1 MKNISFGKIPVLQ
14 LRNTLLFPG
23 STISLLVG
31 RTKSVAAIQYAMSKD
46 AHMLV
51 VAQKSEDEKEPSPE
65 NLYRIGTLAKI
76 ENMQGN
82 SKQGYQILVKGVERL
97 NVLGFAESDGM
108 LVAQVESMQDVADA
122 DAGTKEALL
131 ANLKSLCL
139 ETLALIPGDTSQL
152 TALVTESHDLMF
164 LADLCAANLPMAV
177 PEKQE
182 LLEITSQKSRVLK
195 LLEILQRQKEQLQ
208 LQSDIHEKVSQ
219 KFGKTQR
226 EHFLRE
232 QLKAIKEELGDSG
245 EAIDLDLRKKIGEAG
260 MPEDVRKVALSELD
274 RFETVG
280 PNSAETHVIRNYID
294 LLCAMPWSKAS
305 SNEIDLEAAR
315 AILDHDHFGLDKVKS
330 RIIQHL
336 SVLKLTKSA
345 KGSILLFVGP
355 PGVGKTSLGQ
365 SVAKALGK
373 KFVRASLGGVRDDA
387 EIRGHRRTYIGAMPG
402 RIIQAIKRA
411 EENNPVFMLDE
422 IDKLANSF
430 HGDPASALL
439 EVLDPEQNSSFL
451 DHYLDVPF
459 DLSKVFFITTANTI
473 ESIPGPLLDRMEVIE
488 LSGYTTDEKLHIAKT
503 HLWPKQLAEHGLKPE
518 QLHISDEA
526 LLRVINF
533 YTREAGVREL
543 QRKIATLCRV
553 STEKV
558 LKPDVQF
565 PIEMDLSFI
574 EEALGTERFVHEM
587 AETLTPPGVV
597 TGLAWTPM
605 GGEILFVESTIMPGS
620 GTLTLTGQLGD
631 VMKES
636 AHIALSLVRSRLSS
650 IIPNVDFKKQ
660 DIHVHVPAGAIPK
673 DGPSAGVTLFTA
685 LASVLTGKP
694 VNPKLAMTGEIT
706 LRGVVTPVGGIKEKI
721 LAANRAGIEQIILC
735 SRNKKDLNDVPKEV
749 REKMKFTF
757 VDNVSE
763 VLHVALGL
771 DVPLLDLPLQEQ
783 SRSNDSP
790 LNIQ

>member
-1 MKNISFGKIPVLQ
+1 MKNKSFENIPVLQ

-31 RTKSVAAIQYAMSKD
+31 RSKSVAGIQYAMSKD
-46 AHMLV
+46 AQMLI
-51 VAQKSEDEKEPSPE
+51 VAQKSEDEKDPLPE
-65 NLYRIGTLAKI
+65 NLYRVGTLAKI

-82 SKQGYQILVKGVERL
+82 SKQGYQILVKGIERL
-97 NVLGFAESDGM
+97 NVLSFGESEGM
-108 LVAQVESMQDVADA
+108 LVANAESMHDVEDA
-122 DAGTKEALL
+122 DQGTKEALL
-131 ANLKSLCL
+131 ANLKVLCL

-152 TALVTESHDLMF
+152 TTLVSESNDLMF

-177 PEKQE
+177 SVKQE
-182 LLEITSQKSRVLK
+182 LLEIASQKTRVLK

-232 QLKAIKEELGDSG
+232 QMKAIKEELGEGG
-245 EAIDLDLRKKIGEAG
+245 EIADIDLRKKIDEAG
-260 MPEDVRKVALSELD
+260 MPNDVKRVAIAELD
-274 RFETVG
+274 RFETIG
-280 PNSAETHVIRNYID
+280 SNSPEAPVIRNYID

-305 SNEIDLEAAR
+305 SNEIDLSAAR
-315 AILDHDHFGLDKVKS
+315 KILDHDHFGLDKVKS

-365 SVAKALGK
+365 SIAKALGK
-373 KFVRASLGGVRDDA
+373 KFVRTSLGGVRDDA

-402 RIIQAIKRA
+402 RVIQAIKRA
-411 EENNPVFMLDE
+411 DENNPVFMLDE

-439 EVLDPEQNSSFL
+439 EVLDPEQNSNFL

-459 DLSKVFFITTANTI
+459 DLSKVFFIATANST

-488 LSGYTTDEKLHIAKT
+488 LSGYTTEEKLHIAKT
-503 HLWPKQLAEHGLKPE
+503 HLLPKQLSAHGLEPT
-518 QLHISDEA
+518 QLHISDEV

-543 QRKIATLCRV
+543 QRKIATICRV

-558 LKPDVQF
+558 LMPEAQL
-565 PIEMDLSFI
+565 PIEIDAQFI
-574 EEALGTERFVHEM
+574 EEALGSEKYIHEM
-587 AETLTPPGVV
+587 AEQLTPPGVV

-605 GGEILFVESTIMPGS
+605 GGEILFVESALMPGS
-620 GTLTLTGQLGD
+620 GSLILTGQLGD

-636 AHIALSLVRSRLSS
+636 AQIAQSLVRSRLCTL
-650 IIPNVDFKKQ
+650 IPNVDFKKQ
-660 DIHVHVPAGAIPK
+660 DIHIHVPAGAIPK

-685 LASVLTGKP
+685 LASVLTGKA

-721 LAANRAGIEQIILC
+721 LAAHRAGIEQIILC
-735 SRNKKDLNDVPKEV
+735 SRNKKDLNEVPKEV
-749 REKMKFTF
+749 REKMKFEF

-763 VLHVALGL
+763 VLKIALGI
-771 DVPLLDLPLQEQ
+771 DLPLIDQALREPHRV
-783 SRSNDSP
+783 SDTS